1 MNKKDI
7 GEIKRRFNLDHN
19 NITCIRGC
27 YVNNQG
33 EVISAFTRS
42 LVGMGQEEAEKYLA
56 IFRRTLSG
64 TQGQNLIDIDFDPE
78 RIADSPEHQLLTAL
92 KDTALKD
99 DETVEYFFRQI
110 IGNLHLEDHYLILLM
125 HDGYDVPYRSSQDDS
140 RDNDRSDEVFHYVLC
155 SVCPV
160 KLTKPSLS
168 YDAGSNDFRSKDSDW
183 IVGAPEMGFLFPAFD
198 ERAANIYQALYY
210 TRDTAV
216 SHDDFVN
223 AVFRSKLP
231 MPADH
236 QREVFQT
243 LLEQSLQEE
252 CSMEVMQAVHEQVME
267 KLEEQKTDKRAEP
280 LKLTKYDVTD
290 ALAECGVSTARME
303 AFNEQYDQAFG
314 EQARISA
321 VNIVSPKQFE
331 VKTPSVVIKINSD
344 RADLVETR
352 VIDGHSYILIRADEG
367 VEVNGV
373 SVTV

>member
-7 GEIKRRFNLDHN
+7 AEIKRRFNLEHN
-19 NITCIRGC
+19 NITCIQGC
-27 YVNNQG
+27 YVNNRG
-33 EVISAFTRS
+33 EVISSFTRS
-42 LVGMGQEEAEKYLA
+42 LTGMAQEEAEKYLA
-56 IFRRTLSG
+56 VFKRTLSG

-78 RIADSPEHQLLTAL
+78 HIADSPEHQLLTAL
-92 KDTALKD
+92 KDTALRD
-99 DETVEYFFRQI
+99 GETVEAFFRQVI
-110 IGNLHLEDHYLILLM
+110 ENLEMEDHYLILLM
-125 HDGYDVPYRSSQDDS
+125 HDGYDVPYRNKNGESDFE
-140 RDNDRSDEVFHYVLC
+140 RSDEVFHYILC

-160 KLTKPSLS
+160 KLTKPALS
-168 YDAGSNDFRSKDSDW
+168 YDPGSNAFHSKDSDW

-344 RADLVETR
+344 RTDLVETR
-352 VIDGHSYILIRADEG
+352 TIDGHSYILIRADEG